1 MSRDSQQIGYAR
13 KLMKAAAAERDL
25 GKAVFAANR
34 VIDYGESRARSMDNP
49 VKMTGLIEAA
59 EELKANK
66 LYWIDVKYTLAAEAR
81 GLRER
86 TKAMYK
92 EMGLKWEGF

>member
-13 KLMKAAAAERDL
+13 KLMRVATAERDL
-25 GKAVFAANR
+25 QKAVFAANR
-34 VIDYGESRARSMDNP
+34 VIDYGESRARSMDSP
-49 VKMTGLIEAA
+49 DKMRSLIEAA

-66 LYWIDVKYTLAAEAR
+66 LYWIDVKYKFAAESC

-86 TKAMYK
+86 TKAMYR